1 MQLQLLSLIQQD
13 RAGKAAPSFD
23 GNADISFSSDDLDP
37 VPADLLESLVL
48 SDLERELVRIGQ
60 AGGSLP
66 GLESQPSLQR
76 DLPASDPAQEAE
88 RIVLQLP
95 EFQVLQSLVQTQR
108 EEILAGEEG
117 LVEQGLAQD
126 LVQGQ
131 TGPRRAKLKR
141 VLKKVLVGGGH
152 NNNNNNNNGSSDNS
166 GSEPVTSPEEEKA
179 RKLSTEEGK
188 EEKVLR
194 QEENQILLQRVQSL
208 IDRLEGNPPLV
219 DNQGSFFVFLSFFWF
234 DLIVYLFAVHS
245 LSGAENRTRDGWVG
259 SANASSV
266 LCRPNQLSFLL
277 AGKVTVHPFIHSFK
291 QCLTCCTI

>member
-152 NNNNNNNNGSSDNS
+152 NNNNNNGSSDNS
-166 GSEPVTSPEEEKA
+166 GSGPVTSPEEEKA

-219 DNQGSFFVFLSFFWF
+219 DNQGSFFLSF
-234 DLIVYLFAVHS
+234 YLFS
-245 LSGAENRTRDGWVG
+245 PWV
-259 SANASSV
+259 
-266 LCRPNQLSFLL
+266 
-277 AGKVTVHPFIHSFK
+277 
-291 QCLTCCTI
+291 